1 MTSILYVKSS
11 ILGEHSASNA
21 VVDALHA
28 HWTQKHAGAS
38 HVVRNLGVA
47 ALPHLDMAT
56 LGAMRSESAEA
67 QAGAVTGLKVL
78 QELLDADTLVLAA
91 PMYNFGIPST
101 LKAWLDH
108 VIHPGKT
115 FQYGANGPEGLL
127 KGKKAVLVLSTGGA
141 YTEGPAKSMDFV
153 EPYLRAVLG
162 FIGITDV
169 TVVRAEAQAMGEAG
183 VASKAKAVAAVRAL

>member
-1 MTSILYVKSS
+1 MTTILYVKSS
-11 ILGEHSASNA
+11 ILGEHSASSA

-28 HWTQKHAGAS
+28 HWTQKHAGAT
-38 HVVRNLGVA
+38 HVVRNLGA
-47 ALPHLDMAT
+47 DALAHLDMAT
-56 LGAMRSESAEA
+56 LGAMRSESAEV
-67 QAGAVTGLKVL
+67 QASAAAGQKAL
-78 QELLDADTLVLAA
+78 QELLAADTLVLAA

-101 LKAWLDH
+101 VKAWLDH

-141 YTEGPAKSMDFV
+141 YTEGPAKGMDFV

-183 VASKAKAVAAVRAL
+183 AASKAKAIASVSAL

>member
-21 VVDALHA
+21 VVDALHT
-28 HWTQKHAGAS
+28 HWTQKHASAS
-38 HVVRNLGVA
+38 HVVRDLGAA

-56 LGAMRSESAEA
+56 LGAMRSDSAQA
-67 QAGAVTGLKVL
+67 QAGAATGMKVL
-78 QELLDADTLVLAA
+78 QELLNADTLVLAA
-91 PMYNFGIPST
+91 PMYNFGIPSA

-183 VASKAKAVAAVRAL
+183 VASKAKAIASVSAL

>member
-1 MTSILYVKSS
+1 MTSVLYVKSS
-11 ILGEHSASNA
+11 ILGEHSATNA

-28 HWTQKHAGAS
+28 HWAQKHAGAS
-38 HVVRNLGVA
+38 HVVRNLGA
-47 ALPHLDMAT
+47 EALPHLDMAT
-56 LGAMRSESAEA
+56 LGAMRAESAEA
-67 QAGAVTGLKVL
+67 QAGAANGLKVL
-78 QELLDADTLVLAA
+78 QELISADTLVLAA
-91 PMYNFGIPST
+91 PMYNFGIPSG

-127 KGKKAVLVLSTGGA
+127 KGKKAILVLATGGA
-141 YTEGPAKSMDFV
+141 YTEGPAKAMDFV
-153 EPYLRAVLG
+153 EPYLRTVLG

-183 VASKAKAVAAVRAL
+183 AASKAKALATVAAL

>member
-11 ILGEHSASNA
+11 ILGEHSASGA

-28 HWTQKHAGAS
+28 HWLIKHVGAS
-38 HVVRNLGVA
+38 HVVRNLGA
-47 ALPHLDMAT
+47 EALPHLDLAT
-56 LGAMRSESAEA
+56 LGALRSETP
-67 QAGAVTGLKVL
+67 QAAAAAGQKAL
-78 QELLDADTLVLAA
+78 QELLDADTVVLAA
-91 PMYNFGIPST
+91 PMYNFGIPSA

-115 FQYGANGPEGLL
+115 FQYGASGPEGLL

-141 YTEGPAKSMDFV
+141 YTEGPAKAMDFV
-153 EPYLRAVLG
+153 EPYLRTVLG

-169 TVVRAEAQAMGEAG
+169 TVVRAEAQAMGDAG
-183 VASKAKAVAAVRAL
+183 VSSKAKAIEAVRAL

>member
-1 MTSILYVKSS
+1 MSSILYVKSS
-11 ILGEHSASNA
+11 ILGEHSASSA

-28 HWTQKHAGAS
+28 HWVQKHAGTS
-38 HVVRNLGVA
+38 HVVRDLGA
-47 ALPHLDMAT
+47 SALPHLDMAT
-56 LGAMRSESAEA
+56 LGAMRSESAET
-67 QAGAVTGLKVL
+67 QAGAVAGQKVL
-78 QELLDADTLVLAA
+78 QELLNADTLVLAA
-91 PMYNFGIPST
+91 PMYNFGIPSA

-115 FQYGANGPEGLL
+115 FQYGATGPEGLL

-183 VASKAKAVAAVRAL
+183 VASKAKAIASVRAL